1 MSQGKY
7 PTITST
13 KSLKGGES
21 ERTKMMKSR

>member
-13 KSLKGGES
+13 KSPKEGES